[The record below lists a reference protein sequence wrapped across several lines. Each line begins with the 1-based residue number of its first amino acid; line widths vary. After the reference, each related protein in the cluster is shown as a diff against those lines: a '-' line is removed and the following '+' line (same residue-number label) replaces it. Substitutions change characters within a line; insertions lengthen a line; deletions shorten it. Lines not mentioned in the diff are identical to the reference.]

1 MSQLLWALEVKLNKK
16 INKLDFM
23 ILKFKAHFFTV
34 THIRLAHHLIVCIIH
49 SGHFTDRGEVRV
61 YGRDNLQV
69 FHLLNLAALVL
80 AKTLTN
86 LLFGK
91 GSFVTLTLARQVPS
105 VLTSKDVFI
114 STKIN

>member
-1 MSQLLWALEVKLNKK
+1 MHQTGSPSDCLHYSLWPFHRQGGGA
-16 INKLDFM
+16 
-23 ILKFKAHFFTV
+23 
-34 THIRLAHHLIVCIIH
+34 
-49 SGHFTDRGEVRV
+49 V

-105 VLTSKDVFI
+105 VLTNKDVFI